1 MTTTKLI
8 ITSTI
13 VFSAAFLQ
21 ACGVG
26 EASNSSTDEIRAA
39 MPVPVEIAY
48 PVREDLYA
56 TYHATAT
63 IASDIDAP
71 VLTRVQGEVVELL
84 VEEGDRVLHGQALA
98 RLDGERLRLDML
110 AAKANLN
117 KARKEFDRYS
127 DLAERGLV
135 SESMFDGLKYDV
147 AALQATYELKKL
159 NYDYSEIRAPISGV
173 VSSRDIKVGQNIS
186 ANNVAFR
193 ITDTTELVAYL
204 QIPQAELVKFAA
216 GHSAK
221 LRVDSMPDTEF
232 AATIARIS
240 PTIDTRNGTFRAT
253 AFVDNKDGYLVP
265 GMFARFTVSY
275 EKHEDVLTV
284 PGNAIVEEDD
294 EMTVYVVA
302 DGEVTRRIVTT
313 GISANGQ
320 VEILSGLAEEEEIV
334 VVGHSGLRDGS
345 KVLASKPALDSLIG

>member
-1 MTTTKLI
+1 MTTIKLI

-13 VFSAAFLQ
+13 VSGAALLQ

-26 EASNSSTDEIRAA
+26 EASNSTAEEIRAA

-48 PVREDLYA
+48 PVREDMYA
-56 TYHATAT
+56 TYHATTT

-71 VLTRVQGEVVELL
+71 VLARVQGEVVQLL
-84 VEEGDRVLHGQALA
+84 VEEGDRVLQGQALA

-117 KARKEFDRYS
+117 KALKEFDRYS
-127 DLAERGLV
+127 DLAKRGLV

-159 NYDYSEIRAPISGV
+159 NYNYSGIRAPISGV
-173 VSSRDIKVGQNIS
+173 VSSRDIKVGQNVS
-186 ANNVAFR
+186 ANSVVFR

-204 QIPQAELVKFAA
+204 QIPQAELLKFSA

-253 AFVDNKDGYLVP
+253 AIVDNKDGYLVP
-265 GMFARFTVSY
+265 GMFARFTVAY

-284 PGNAIVEEDD
+284 PSNAIVEEDD
-294 EMTVYVVA
+294 EMSIYVVV
-302 DGEVTRRIVTT
+302 DGEVTRRVITT

-345 KVLASKPALDSLIG
+345 KVLASKVALDSLTG